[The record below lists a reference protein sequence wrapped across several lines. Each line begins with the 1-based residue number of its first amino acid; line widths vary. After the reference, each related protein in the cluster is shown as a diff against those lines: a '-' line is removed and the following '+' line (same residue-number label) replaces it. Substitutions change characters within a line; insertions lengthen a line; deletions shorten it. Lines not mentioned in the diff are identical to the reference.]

1 MSNQMVKIFLNGKKI
16 LEKDLNP
23 NDTLDKI
30 RENIFNSLVFTDENG
45 KEIDI
50 SDESELTLNDIIKN
64 EDKMNLNFK
73 IQSKSIKKNN
83 PISGTKLLENKGK
96 LKIYQYPNE
105 RLNDSEESSSINILL
120 VGETDSGKTTLLNSF
135 INVLMDIQ
143 ITDDFRYIL
152 SQDTKET
159 DSINIYNIKPHGNI
173 PAIKII
179 DSPGFGSSKG
189 IDEDIKYRDKLANTL
204 KNSISHINA
213 ICLVIKS
220 STARLTVN
228 QRYIFSMVLDL
239 FGKDVQENFFF
250 MLTFCDGAKPQVV
263 SALESKESGFN
274 EIISQIKGNWFYKFN
289 NSAFFSDDI
298 ENEYNQM
305 FWDINKDS
313 FHEFLKKLTQTQRKS
328 LSQTN
333 EVLKIRQS
341 LENDA
346 KNISN
351 KLKRGLELMKLIKQ
365 DLSINE
371 NKNEFINIT
380 KNCLNIQEQIRNSVN
395 KLKNIALSYK
405 NYAKYE
411 EILELLIELEK
422 DERKPYW
429 TERVKQ
435 YEDMKNQ
442 YKILKEI
449 CEGNLSDIKSLE
461 QFKKEII

>member
-1 MSNQMVKIFLNGKKI
+1 
-16 LEKDLNP
+16 
-23 NDTLDKI
+23 
-30 RENIFNSLVFTDENG
+30 
-45 KEIDI
+45 
-50 SDESELTLNDIIKN
+50 
-64 EDKMNLNFK
+64 MNLNFK
-73 IQSKSIKKNN
+73 IQSKSINKNN
-83 PISGTKLLENKGK
+83 PISGTKLLGNKGK
-96 LKIYQYPNE
+96 LKFYQYPNE

-120 VGETDSGKTTLLNSF
+120 VGETGSGKTTLLNSI
-135 INVLMDIQ
+135 INILMDIQ

-179 DSPGFGSSKG
+179 DSPGFGSIKG
-189 IDEDIKYRDKLANTL
+189 INEDIKFRDKLANTL

-228 QRYIFSMVLDL
+228 QRYIFSMLLDL

-298 ENEYNQM
+298 ENEFVQV
-305 FWDINKDS
+305 FWKISKNS

-351 KLKRGLELMKLIKQ
+351 KLKKGLDLMKLIKQ
-365 DLSINE
+365 DLSMNE
-371 NKNEFINIT
+371 NKKEFINIT
-380 KNCLNIQEQIRNSVN
+380 KDCLNIQEQIRNSVN
-395 KLKNIALSYK
+395 KLKNIAICYK
-405 NYAKYE
+405 NYSNYE
-411 EILELLIELEK
+411 KMIDLLIMIEK
-422 DERKPYW
+422 EEKRQYW

-435 YEDMKNQ
+435 YEDTKNQ

>member
-1 MSNQMVKIFLNGKKI
+1 
-16 LEKDLNP
+16 
-23 NDTLDKI
+23 
-30 RENIFNSLVFTDENG
+30 
-45 KEIDI
+45 
-50 SDESELTLNDIIKN
+50 
-64 EDKMNLNFK
+64 MNLNFK

-96 LKIYQYPNE
+96 LNIYQYPNE

-351 KLKRGLELMKLIKQ
+351 KLKKGLDLMKLIKQ
-365 DLSINE
+365 NLSMNE
-371 NKNEFINIT
+371 NKKEFINIT
-380 KNCLNIQEQIRNSVN
+380 KDCLNIQEQIRNSVN

>member
-1 MSNQMVKIFLNGKKI
+1 
-16 LEKDLNP
+16 
-23 NDTLDKI
+23 
-30 RENIFNSLVFTDENG
+30 
-45 KEIDI
+45 
-50 SDESELTLNDIIKN
+50 
-64 EDKMNLNFK
+64 
-73 IQSKSIKKNN
+73 
-83 PISGTKLLENKGK
+83 
-96 LKIYQYPNE
+96 
-105 RLNDSEESSSINILL
+105 
-120 VGETDSGKTTLLNSF
+120 
-135 INVLMDIQ
+135 
-143 ITDDFRYIL
+143 
-152 SQDTKET
+152 
-159 DSINIYNIKPHGNI
+159 
-173 PAIKII
+173 
-179 DSPGFGSSKG
+179 
-189 IDEDIKYRDKLANTL
+189 
-204 KNSISHINA
+204 
-213 ICLVIKS
+213 
-220 STARLTVN
+220 
-228 QRYIFSMVLDL
+228 MVLDL
-239 FGKDVQENFFF
+239 FGKDVKENFFF

-365 DLSINE
+365 DLSMNE
-371 NKNEFINIT
+371 NKKEFINIT
-380 KNCLNIQEQIRNSVN
+380 KDCLNIQEQIRNSVN
-395 KLKNIALSYK
+395 KLKNIALSYN
-405 NYAKYE
+405 NYAKYKE
-411 EILELLIELEK
+411 MIELLIMIEK
-422 DERKPYW
+422 EERKQYW

-435 YEDMKNQ
+435 YEDVKNQ

-449 CEGNLSDIKSLE
+449 CKGNLSDIKSLE

>member
-1 MSNQMVKIFLNGKKI
+1 MVKIFLNGKKI
-16 LEKDLNP
+16 LEKDFNP

-50 SDESELTLNDIIKN
+50 SDESELTLNDIIRNK
-64 EDKMNLNFK
+64 DKMNLNFK
-73 IQSKSIKKNN
+73 IQSKSINKNN

-120 VGETDSGKTTLLNSF
+120 VGETDSGKTSLLNSF

-143 ITDDFRYIL
+143 ITDDFRYKL

-189 IDEDIKYRDKLANTL
+189 IDEDIKFRDKLANTL

-228 QRYIFSMVLDL
+228 QIYIFSMVLDL

-298 ENEYNQM
+298 ENEFVQV
-305 FWDINKDS
+305 FWKISKNS
-313 FHEFLKKLTQTQRKS
+313 FHEFLKKSTQTQRKS

-351 KLKRGLELMKLIKQ
+351 KLKKGLDLMKLIKQ
-365 DLSINE
+365 NLSMNE
-371 NKNEFINIT
+371 NKKEFINIT
-380 KNCLNIQEQIRNSVN
+380 KDCLNIQEQIRNSVN
-395 KLKNIALSYK
+395 KLKNIALSYN
-405 NYAKYE
+405 NYAKYKE
-411 EILELLIELEK
+411 MIELLIMIEK
-422 DERKPYW
+422 EEKRQYW

-435 YEDMKNQ
+435 YEDTKNQ

>member
-1 MSNQMVKIFLNGKKI
+1 MVKIFLNGKKI
-16 LEKDLNP
+16 LEKDFNP

-64 EDKMNLNFK
+64 KDNMNLNFK
-73 IQSKSIKKNN
+73 IQSKSINKNN

-120 VGETDSGKTTLLNSF
+120 VGETGSGKTTLLNSF
-135 INVLMDIQ
+135 INILMDIQ

-179 DSPGFGSSKG
+179 DSAGFGSIKG
-189 IDEDIKYRDKLANTL
+189 INEDIKFRDKLANTL

-220 STARLTVN
+220 YNARLTVN
-228 QRYIFSMVLDL
+228 QKYIFSMVLDL
-239 FGKDVQENFFF
+239 FGKDVQENLFF
-250 MLTFCDGAKPQVV
+250 MLTFCDGGKPQII
-263 SALESKESGFN
+263 SALESNESGFN
-274 EIISQIKGNWFYKFN
+274 KIISQIKGNWFYKFN

-305 FWDINKDS
+305 FWDMNKDS

-351 KLKRGLELMKLIKQ
+351 KLKKGLDLMKLIKQ
-365 DLSINE
+365 NLS
-371 NKNEFINIT
+371 KKKKKKEFINIT
-380 KNCLNIQEQIRNSVN
+380 KDCLNIQEQIRNSVN

-411 EILELLIELEK
+411 EMMDLLIMIEK
-422 DERKPYW
+422 EERKQYW

-435 YEDMKNQ
+435 YEDVKNQ